1 MPSRF
6 FSSWAESR
14 ARKQAARWMVRMH
27 GPDAF
32 RWRGAFEAWRL
43 EHPRNS
49 QAYARQQAIWGAMP
63 HLNVASALETA
74 RPAPRLTPRRLAAG
88 LVPLALGLGVVL
100 IWQRPNQPEPLVIAA
115 EPLRARAERLADG
128 SRVLLE
134 RGSALEVSL
143 DPDLRRL
150 RLMRGRAR
158 LDLSSGNGRPA
169 LIRAGRAEVRTPQA
183 RLDIALAG
191 DEARIVLLAGQVRL
205 ARYDGDNAVPSDLRL
220 AVGQLATI
228 GPADG
233 PVSSRAATRAELAW
247 PAGMISFVDA
257 PLEEVI
263 AHANAASFSRIDLAD
278 PALATLKVTGA
289 YQLGDTAGL
298 ARSLAAS
305 LHLVVRGS
313 AEKGFTLSKGRP

>member
-1 MPSRF
+1 MLSKLL
-6 FSSWAESR
+6 SSWAESR

-43 EHPRNS
+43 EDPRNS

-63 HLNVASALETA
+63 QLNVASALETA
-74 RPAPRLTPRRLAAG
+74 RPAPRLTPLRLAAG
-88 LVPLALGLGVVL
+88 LVPAALAVGAVL
-100 IWQRPNQPEPLVIAA
+100 IWQRPAQPAPFVIAA

-128 SRVLLE
+128 SRVLLDG
-134 RGSALEVSL
+134 GSVLEVSL

-169 LIRAGRAEVRTPQA
+169 LIRAGRAEVTTPQA

-191 DEARIVLLAGQVRL
+191 DDARIILLAGEVRL
-205 ARYDGDNAVPSDLRL
+205 ASYDDANAVHGNLRL

-228 GPADG
+228 GSGNA
-233 PVSSRAATRAELAW
+233 PVAARAATRAELAW

-257 PLEEVI
+257 PLEDVL
-263 AHANAASFSRIDLAD
+263 AHANSASFSRIDLAD
-278 PALATLKVTGA
+278 PSLAAMKVTGA
-289 YQLGDTAGL
+289 YQIGDTAGL

-305 LHLVVRGS
+305 LGLTVRGS
-313 AEKGFTLSKGRP
+313 ADTGFTLAKGPR

>member
-1 MPSRF
+1 MRGKLL
-6 FSSWAESR
+6 SSWAESR

-49 QAYARQQAIWGAMP
+49 QAYARQQAIWGVMP
-63 HLNVASALETA
+63 HLNVTSALETA
-74 RPAPRLTPRRLAAG
+74 RPTRRLTPLRLAAG
-88 LVPLALGLGVVL
+88 VVPASLALGAVL
-100 IWQRPNQPEPLVIAA
+100 IWQRQDQPEPFVIAA

-128 SRVLLE
+128 SRVLLD

-158 LDLSSGNGRPA
+158 LDLSRGDGRPA
-169 LIRAGRAEVRTPQA
+169 LIRAGRAEIRTPQA

-191 DEARIVLLAGQVRL
+191 DDARVILLAGEVRL
-205 ARYDGDNAVPSDLRL
+205 ARYDDTEAVPSALRL
-220 AVGQLATI
+220 AAGQLVMI
-228 GPADG
+228 GAGDA
-233 PVSSRAATRAELAW
+233 PVVARAATSAEL
-247 PAGMISFVDA
+247 GDV
-257 PLEEVI
+257 L

-278 PALATLKVTGA
+278 PSLTALKVTGA

-305 LHLVVRGS
+305 LGLTVRGS
-313 AEKGFTLSKGRP
+313 ADKGFTLAKGQR

>member
-1 MPSRF
+1 MPSSF
-6 FSSWAESR
+6 FLSWAESR

-63 HLNVASALETA
+63 QLGGAGGLETA
-74 RPAPRLTPRRLAAG
+74 RPAPRLTPLRLAAG
-88 LVPLALGLGVVL
+88 LVPAALGLGAVL
-100 IWQRPNQPEPLVIAA
+100 IWQRPIQSEPLVIAA
-115 EPLRARAERLADG
+115 EPLRGRAERLADG
-128 SRVLLE
+128 SRVLLD

-169 LIRAGRAEVRTPQA
+169 LIRAGRAEVTTSQA

-191 DEARIVLLAGQVRL
+191 AEARIVLLGGEVRL
-205 ARYDGDNAVPSDLRL
+205 ARYVGDETVRSDLRL
-220 AVGQLATI
+220 AAGQLVTI
-228 GPADG
+228 GADDT
-233 PVSSRAATRAELAW
+233 PTSPRAATRAELAW

-257 PLEEVI
+257 SLEEVL
-263 AHANAASFSRIDLAD
+263 AHANAANFSRITLAD
-278 PALATLKVTGA
+278 PALSTLKVTGA
-289 YQLGDTAGL
+289 YQIGDAAGL

-305 LHLVVRGS
+305 LGLVVRGS
-313 AEKGFTLSKGRP
+313 AEKGFTLAKQPR

>member
-1 MPSRF
+1 MPGKL

-43 EHPRNS
+43 EHPLNS
-49 QAYARQQAIWGAMP
+49 QAYARQQAIWGVMP
-63 HLNVASALETA
+63 HLNVTSALKTA
-74 RPAPRLTPRRLAAG
+74 RPTRRLTPLRLAAG
-88 LVPLALGLGVVL
+88 VVPASLALGAVL
-100 IWQRPNQPEPLVIAA
+100 IWQRQGQPEPFVIAA

-128 SRVLLE
+128 SRVLLD

-158 LDLSSGNGRPA
+158 LDLSSGDGRPA
-169 LIRAGRAEVRTPQA
+169 LIRAGRAEIRTPQA

-191 DEARIVLLAGQVRL
+191 DDARVILLAGEVRL
-205 ARYDGDNAVPSDLRL
+205 ARYDDTEAVPSARRL
-220 AVGQLATI
+220 AVGQLVMI
-228 GPADG
+228 GAGDA
-233 PVSSRAATRAELAW
+233 PVVARAATSAELAW

-257 PLEEVI
+257 PLGDVL

-278 PALATLKVTGA
+278 PSLAALKVTGA

-305 LHLVVRGS
+305 LGLTVRGS
-313 AEKGFTLSKGRP
+313 ADKGFTLAKGQR